1 MFLTPNQCLQRNL
14 NFVLEDL
21 VKFQV
26 IVNLVIDVFK
36 NKLSLSIDVTVRVC
50 M

>member
-1 MFLTPNQCLQRNL
+1 M
-14 NFVLEDL
+14 EDL

-26 IVNLVIDVFK
+26 IVNLVIDVLK
-36 NKLSLSIDVTVRVC
+36 NELSLSIDVTVRVC

>member
-1 MFLTPNQCLQRNL
+1 M
-14 NFVLEDL
+14 EDL

-36 NKLSLSIDVTVRVC
+36 NELSLSIDVTVRVC

>member
-1 MFLTPNQCLQRNL
+1 MFSVYNVTPI
-14 NFVLEDL
+14 FVLEYL

-36 NKLSLSIDVTVRVC
+36 NELSLSIDVTVRVW